1 VHDAAAVRFERFDDG
16 DGDPQ
21 RVPKPP
27 RDGPRRAEPGGSPR
41 DPAWLLEEGRW
52 LEAFRRGDGQ
62 AFARLFEAYAEPLY
76 RRVLLPRLGD
86 PAAAEDALA
95 ETFRKLLERPDAYQD
110 RGGGLW
116 PYLCTVASNLAND
129 AHRRRARSGRAL
141 ASLQAL
147 LAPLAPSAAAAGPE
161 IDVDGPRLRAAIDRV
176 LGALNPRYARA
187 ITLRLLE
194 ERPRE
199 ACAALLQVKLGTF
212 DVLLLRALRAFRA
225 RWHELEGAP
234 PEGL

>member
-1 VHDAAAVRFERFDDG
+1 LSSTGQADHVVHDAAAVRFDD
-16 DGDPQ
+16 PT
-21 RVPKPP
+21 
-27 RDGPRRAEPGGSPR
+27 
-41 DPAWLLEEGRW
+41 WLLEEGRW
-52 LEAFRRGDGQ
+52 LGAFRRGDGQ

-129 AHRRRARSGRAL
+129 AHRARARGGRAL
-141 ASLQAL
+141 ANLHHL
-147 LAPLAPSAAAAGPE
+147 LAPLAATAGAGAGAE
-161 IDVDGPRLRAAIDRV
+161 LDVDGPRLRAAIDRV

-194 ERPRE
+194 EHPRE
-199 ACAALLQVKLGTF
+199 ACATMLQVKLGTF
-212 DVLLLRALRAFRA
+212 DVLLLRALRAFRE
-225 RWHELEGAP
+225 RWQELVGPP